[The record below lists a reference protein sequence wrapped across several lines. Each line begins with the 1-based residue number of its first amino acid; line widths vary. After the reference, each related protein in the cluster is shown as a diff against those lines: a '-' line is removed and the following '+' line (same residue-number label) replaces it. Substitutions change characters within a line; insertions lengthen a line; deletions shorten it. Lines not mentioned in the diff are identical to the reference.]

1 MTGKT
6 KTVTGCLTKGD
17 EPNEYKITST
27 DGKMYGLRSTSVNL
41 DEHLNH
47 KVTVTGKT
55 AKEHEEKGETAA
67 NKGTSEKGTSERG
80 TTEKE
85 AGDLN
90 VSNLKMVST
99 SCQ

>member
-47 KVTVTGKT
+47 KVTVTGKMT
-55 AKEHEEKGETAA
+55 KEHEEKGETAA
-67 NKGTSEKGTSERG
+67 NKGTSEKGN
-80 TTEKE
+80 TEKE
-85 AGDLN
+85 AGDLS